1 MEGSWGGITLSRR
14 LRVSMAD
21 KAEGES
27 RQGFGAAQM
36 QHIPALPLTSYMT
49 LGKLLRH
56 SNGANDLQRVTEI
69 K

>member
-1 MEGSWGGITLSRR
+1 
-14 LRVSMAD
+14 MAD
-21 KAEGES
+21 KGEGER

-36 QHIPALPLTSYMT
+36 EHIPALPLTSYMT
-49 LGKLLRH
+49 LGKLLKGH